1 MKSNL
6 NCLVS
11 RCSYNQGGYC
21 YASHIMVNG
30 PDATNANETNCDTYI
45 ENYSKSVTALTDMN
59 ITNTQNI
66 SCLAKNCTYN
76 ICGGC
81 SATHVLI
88 SRESSKCDTFR
99 VKN

>member
-11 RCSYNQGGYC
+11 RCTYNQSGYC
-21 YASHIMVNG
+21 YASHIIVNG
-30 PDATNANETNCDTYI
+30 TDATNKDHTNCATYE
-45 ENYSKSVTALTDMN
+45 ENYSKSVTSLSDIN
-59 ITNTQNI
+59 ITNTHNI
-66 SCLAKNCTYN
+66 GCLAKNCTYN